1 MRPGTAELLVFE
13 MMRAPIFATGRCQH
27 SRPERSPIHVIP
39 QVVAGQFV
47 QRYGATAP
55 DLRAKTVAVEHLKTS
70 RFPPPP
76 FPRVAQVANWNVG
89 RAKVKVDQSGT
100 TLAVNIP
107 TFNHD
112 PPIASRLFR
121 NRINFER
128 FDKRSRGVRQTLRN
142 ERRSIRDFPFLKSNM
157 ALATLTPVF
166 FEIRTPTGVQS
177 SQSGNEIVSPGLMMR
192 SSALTSRFFSSRSNS
207 SGVPVSTGKVP

>member
-142 ERRSIRDFPFLKSNM
+142 EEIHQRFSISEIEHGRGYS
-157 ALATLTPVF
+157 LTPVF

-207 SGVPVSTGKVP
+207 SGMPVSTGKVP